1 MYFSRS
7 VPVRKFADFRRYRR
21 LLRHDFLFRCAYCL
35 RHELFLGGES
45 GCTID
50 HHRPHAGPNRRPDLA
65 SVYDNLYWCCREC
78 NENKGVTWPSAAEF
92 AAGWRFLDPCQPADD
107 HDLHMQV
114 HPNGNLEPTTNCVK
128 YTSDRLKLWRDQLV
142 YYRVEI
148 IRCSQ
153 EASRIRTLLE
163 SVAVP
168 DDYRLLLEGLLR
180 EMDPWLNP
188 PVFSRPR

>member
-1 MYFSRS
+1 M
-7 VPVRKFADFRRYRR
+7 
-21 LLRHDFLFRCAYCL
+21 C
-35 RHELFLGGES
+35 
-45 GCTID
+45 
-50 HHRPHAGPNRRPDLA
+50 GPGHTRVW
-65 SVYDNLYWCCREC
+65 SE
-78 NENKGVTWPSAAEF
+78 G
-92 AAGWRFLDPCQPADD
+92 QPADD

-188 PVFSRPR
+188 PVFSRPRQPRLYMRSETCIYPKQPALSA